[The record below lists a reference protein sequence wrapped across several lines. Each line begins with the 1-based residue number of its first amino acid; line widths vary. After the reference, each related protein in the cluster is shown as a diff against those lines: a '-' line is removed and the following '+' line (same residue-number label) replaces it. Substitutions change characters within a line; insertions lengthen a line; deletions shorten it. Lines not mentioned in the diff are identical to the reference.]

1 MKRTFIIILIL
12 VSFIVLIALF
22 TKKDSMEDMVSP
34 GSLISELTLL
44 NLDGGSWNISQEMGS
59 VVILNFWAS
68 WCISCKEEMPSMN
81 DFYKSIKNMPEIKL
95 ITILYRDDPQT
106 ALSYMKSEG
115 YDFPVKLDPS
125 LKAARLLGVTGV
137 PETYIIDKEGRLV
150 ERVIGPFDW
159 NDKDFRAYIMT
170 LK

>member
-1 MKRTFIIILIL
+1 MKRTVLIILIL
-12 VSFIVLIALF
+12 VSIIVLVAIF
-22 TKKDSMEDMVSP
+22 TKKDSMEGVVSP
-34 GSLISELTLL
+34 GSHIPELTLL
-44 NLDGGSWNISQEMGS
+44 NLDGGSWNLSQERGS

-81 DFYKSIKNMPEIKL
+81 DFYKSIKNIPEIKL
-95 ITILYRDDPQT
+95 ITILYRDDPQS
-106 ALSYMKSEG
+106 ALSYMRSKG

-125 LKAARLLGVTGV
+125 LKAARLFGVTGV

-159 NDKDFRAYIMT
+159 SDKNFRAYIMA